1 MSGKIKLL
9 VFILLAQSFVIPSHS
24 IAATEATT
32 INPCKLAK
40 VVQEPLSAGFPR
52 FPDLTPSTGKVRN
65 LLLFVDFPDNPSK
78 SLNNKKFAENYFTKA
93 KEFLEDQSYGKM
105 KPELTV
111 SNKFYRINKNSA
123 SYKMFIDGQGNAVGF
138 VQDALDAADNDI
150 DFSNFD
156 LVTVV
161 PPVNTTNIKTS
172 GALTGGAGLFKTK
185 EKNFPGAIY
194 IGKNKLSDFTKPGFG
209 WSFYAHELGH
219 ILGITHPFKYFEGQP
234 GPIWDLMGNGGTSVP
249 ELIGWHRL
257 VLNWL
262 ADDEVVCLS
271 KDTKGTFQQTLKPLN
286 SKEAGKKLLITP
298 LSATQALVVEV
309 RRQSTFDKLTPKETG
324 ILVYLVDVTK
334 GDDQGIITIITSKN
348 TKKET
353 QILGSLKPGEKVS
366 YKGITIQVVSSN
378 KLGDKIKVSS

>member
-1 MSGKIKLL
+1 MSGKIKVL
-9 VFILLAQSFVIPSHS
+9 VFILLAQSFLNPNNS
-24 IAATEATT
+24 IAATKATT
-32 INPCKLAK
+32 IDSCKLAK

-52 FPDLTPSTGKVRN
+52 FSELIPSTGKIRN

-78 SLNNKKFAENYFTKA
+78 SFNKKFGDNYFTTA
-93 KEFLEDQSYGKM
+93 KKFLEDISYGKM

-111 SNKFYRINKNSA
+111 SNKVYRINKNSA
-123 SYKMFIDGQGNAVGF
+123 SYKMFIDGQGDAVGL

-156 LVTVV
+156 LVTLA
-161 PPVNTTNIKTS
+161 PPLNTKNIKTS
-172 GALTGGAGLFKTK
+172 GALTGGADLFKTK
-185 EKNFPGAIY
+185 DKNFPSAIF

-209 WSFYAHELGH
+209 WSFYAHEFGH
-219 ILGITHPFKYFEGQP
+219 VLGITHPYKYIEGEP

-249 ELIGWHRL
+249 EFIGWHRFI
-257 VLNWL
+257 LNWL
-262 ADDEVVCLS
+262 GEKEILCLS
-271 KDTKGTFQQTLKPLN
+271 KNSKGTVEQTLKPLN

-309 RRQSTFDKLTPKETG
+309 RRQSSFDKLTPTETG
-324 ILVYLVDVTK
+324 VLVYLVDVTK
-334 GDDQGIITIITSKN
+334 GDDQGIITIISSKTT
-348 TKKET
+348 TKDT

-378 KLGDKIKVSS
+378 KWGDTIKVSS